1 MGDKLFGVI
10 SKHPIWVIL
19 VSLVIAFTTAFGAQ
33 NLVFRSDFQ
42 TFFDKDNPQLLAYEL
57 MQKVYNKS
65 DNISFVVV
73 PKGNNV
79 FSAEHL
85 GALEQLTKE
94 SWQVPYST
102 RVESIT
108 NFQHTFSIDDNL
120 IVENLVENTGN
131 LTKADLG
138 QIRSLALQEPNLVN
152 KLVSASGHV
161 SVVNVTVKLPG
172 AEPTEEMPEV
182 ASSVRAI
189 KAKFLKEN
197 PGSQI
202 YLSGTVMLDVAFNEA
217 ATDDGETLIPLMF
230 LVVII
235 TIGLMLR
242 TISGTFATVLV
253 VFLSIASTMG
263 LAGWLGFYLSGP
275 SSSAPTMILTLAVAD
290 CVHILTSMFY
300 EMRQG
305 ADKRS
310 AITRSLQ
317 INLRPIFLT
326 SITTAVGFLSMNYS
340 DIPPYRDLGN
350 MVAMGAMFAFIFSV
364 TIFPALLMVLPIK
377 VKAQP
382 EGKKDYMSMFAGF
395 VIAKRKLLLPLVS
408 VAILGSTAFI
418 TNNELNDDFV
428 KYFDDSVPFK
438 TATDFMQDNL
448 SGLTIVEVSVNSGS
462 ANGINSPAY
471 LTAVDDFSQWMRQQP
486 KTDHVNTLTDTL
498 KRLNKNMHGD
508 DPTWNRLPDSQEMAA
523 QYLLLYEMSLPY
535 GLDLNNQINVDKSSA
550 KITVTFTNLTSNEL
564 IGFENA
570 INLWFR
576 QNAPEYTLD
585 IAGPSL
591 IFAHMSQESISSMIT
606 GTVVALFVISL
617 ILSIALKSWSYG
629 VISLI
634 PNLLPAAVAFGL
646 WGLIDGQV
654 GMSLSVVLGMTL
666 GIVVDDTVH
675 FLSKYLLAR
684 RENGADPATAVRYA
698 FANVGRALWIT
709 TFVLVA
715 GFSVLAM
722 STFKFNAYMGMLTAI
737 TILIALIIDFLFL
750 PPLLIAIDNAREKVS
765 SRNEAGDQST
775 INDANPILP
784 TR

>member
-1 MGDKLFGVI
+1 MRDKLFGLVG
-10 SKHPIWVIL
+10 KHPVWVVL
-19 VSLVIAFTTAFGAQ
+19 MCLVIAFITAVGAK

-42 TFFDKDNPQLLAYEL
+42 TFFDKDNPQLVAYEL

-65 DNISFVVV
+65 DNIAFVIA
-73 PKGNNV
+73 PEDGNV
-79 FSAEHL
+79 FTSKYL
-85 GALEQLTKE
+85 GALKTLTNE

-108 NFQHTFSIDDNL
+108 NFQHTFSVNDDL
-120 IVENLVENTGN
+120 IVENLVGDTKS
-131 LTKADLG
+131 LTSSDLTR
-138 QIRSLALQEPNLVN
+138 IRTIALNEPALVN
-152 KLVSASGHV
+152 KLISTSGHV

-172 AEPTEEMPEV
+172 VEPTDEMPEV
-182 ASSVRAI
+182 AASVRAI
-189 KAKFLKEN
+189 KERFLKSN
-197 PGSQI
+197 PGTKV

-230 LVVII
+230 LIVVL

-242 TISGTFATVLV
+242 TITGTLTTVLV
-253 VFLSIASTMG
+253 VFLSIVSTMG

-305 ADKRS
+305 VEKRK
-310 AITRSLQ
+310 AIIRSLQ
-317 INLRPIFLT
+317 VNLQPIFLT

-350 MVAMGAMFAFIFSV
+350 MVAMGAMFAFMFSV

-377 VKAQP
+377 VKALK
-382 EGKKDYMSMFAGF
+382 EGKKDYMSQFSGF
-395 VIAKRKLLLPLVS
+395 VIGKRKLLLPLVS

-438 TATDFMQDNL
+438 AATDFMQDNL
-448 SGLTIVEVSVNSGS
+448 SGLTILEVSVNSGKES
-462 ANGINSPAY
+462 GINDPQY
-471 LTAVDDFSQWMRQQP
+471 LKALENFSDWMRQQS
-486 KTDHVNTLTDTL
+486 KTDHVNTITDTL
-498 KRLNKNMHGD
+498 KRLNQNMHGD
-508 DPTWNRLPDSQEMAA
+508 DPEWHRLPNTQEMAA

-535 GLDLNNQINVDKSSA
+535 GLDLNNQINVDKSSV

-564 IGFENA
+564 IGFENR
-570 INLWFR
+570 INDWFR
-576 QNAPEYTLD
+576 QHAPNYSLD

-591 IFAHMSQESISSMIT
+591 IFAHMSQESISSMLT
-606 GTVVALFVISL
+606 GTIVALFVISL
-617 ILSIALKSWSYG
+617 ILSVALKSGLYG
-629 VISLI
+629 VVSLI
-634 PNLLPAAVAFGL
+634 PNMLPAAVAFGL
-646 WGLIDGQV
+646 WGLVDGQV

-675 FLSKYLLAR
+675 FLSKYLRAR
-684 RENGADPATAVRYA
+684 RENGSDPEAAVRYA
-698 FANVGRALWIT
+698 FGNVGRALWIT

-715 GFSVLAM
+715 GFSVLAQ

-737 TILIALIIDFLFL
+737 TIFIALIIDFLFL
-750 PPLLIAIDNAREKVS
+750 PPLLIAIDNFRAGRKSRGVEGSDIEPESTFTAR
-765 SRNEAGDQST
+765 G
-775 INDANPILP
+775 
-784 TR
+784 